1 MRTRK
6 IGLAILAALA
16 ASAGPARAQERVPS
30 FNGPGLD
37 THLFRPAIDSKG
49 FFAVNGTDTL
59 GAGNISFGLV
69 TDYGR
74 NLMRL
79 KKGYGADALVSHS
92 FQGTFSFNVGL
103 TQRLVLGLHLPVD
116 LIGGEGVEQVGVA
129 GNAYDSQRLDSQKF
143 GFAALHLKLNLLRPN
158 QAVGLALLVQGG
170 YPLGDPRNLGA
181 DPKPWYWPQLA
192 IEKHFGKR
200 AVRLGANVGY
210 RGSDPGGVTRF
221 DQLRG
226 GRFESSKALATAG
239 AAVAVRALDKL
250 EFIGETYLA
259 RQLDGKS
266 AAPVA
271 LSQEVVGGFKIFVEK
286 NSYLMLGGGVRIG
299 DGYMAADQ
307 RGFIGFLF
315 EPSITDRDGDG
326 ILDEDDQCPDQPE
339 DKDGFED
346 SDGCPDPDNDKDG
359 IPDVNDE
366 CPNEPE
372 IKNGY
377 KDEDGCPDVDD
388 RDRDKDGIPD
398 SRDKCPNE
406 PEDFDNFEDEDG
418 CPDPDNDKD
427 GILDINDNCPNDPED
442 FDKFQDEDGCPDPDN
457 DGDGIPDARDKC
469 PNEAETFNE
478 FQDEDGCP
486 DSTGPV
492 VIQDNSIL
500 ILEKI
505 QFETGSAR
513 IRPESNKLLD
523 AVAATLKDH
532 PEFQL
537 LEVQGHADARGSKA
551 LNLKLTRDRATSV
564 MKALVS
570 RGIDPKRL
578 RAMGYGSFC
587 PIDAGATAEA
597 FDKNRRVEFK
607 IVINGGKTT
616 DVALVCEEARRNGI
630 TSPPLE

>member
-1 MRTRK
+1 MRTCML
-6 IGLAILAALA
+6 GLAAFATLVTATG
-16 ASAGPARAQERVPS
+16 STRAQERVPS

-49 FFAVNGTDTL
+49 FFSVNGTDTL

-74 NLMRL
+74 NLLRL
-79 KKGYGADALVSHS
+79 REGHGAQALVSHS

-103 TQRLVLGLHLPVD
+103 TQRIVLGAHLPVD
-116 LIGGEGVEQVGVA
+116 LLGGEGVEQVGVT
-129 GNAYDSQRLDSQKF
+129 GNQYDSQRLDSQKF
-143 GFAALHLKLNLLRPN
+143 GFAALHLKINLLRPN
-158 QAVGLALLVQGG
+158 GPLGLALLAQGG

-181 DPKPWYWPQLA
+181 DPKPWYWPQLVL
-192 IEKHFGKR
+192 EKHFGKR
-200 AVRLGANVGY
+200 AVRLGVNVGY
-210 RGSDPGGVTRF
+210 RGSNPGGVTRF
-221 DQLRG
+221 DQIQG

-239 AAVAVRALDKL
+239 GAVAVRALDKL
-250 EFIGETYLA
+250 EIIGETYLA

-266 AAPVA
+266 ASAVA
-271 LSQEVVGGFKIFVEK
+271 LSQEVVGGLKIFVEK
-286 NSYLMLGGGVRIG
+286 NSYLMLGGGVRLG

-315 EPSITDRDGDG
+315 EPSITDRDNDG
-326 ILDEDDQCPDQPE
+326 ILDEDDACPGEPE
-339 DKDGFED
+339 DKDNFQD
-346 SDGCPDPDNDKDG
+346 SDGCPELDNDKDG
-359 IPDVNDE
+359 IPDVSDE

-377 KDEDGCPDVDD
+377 QDEDGCPDVDD
-388 RDRDKDGIPD
+388 RDQDKDGIPD
-398 SRDKCPNE
+398 ARDKCPKE
-406 PEDFDNFEDEDG
+406 AEDPDNFEDEDG

-442 FDKFQDEDGCPDPDN
+442 KDGFQDDDGCPELDN
-457 DGDGIPDARDKC
+457 DGDGIPDTRDKC
-469 PNEAETFNE
+469 PSEAETFNE

-486 DSTGPV
+486 DTTGPV

-505 QFETGSAR
+505 QFETGSAK
-513 IRPESNKLLD
+513 IRATSNKLLD
-523 AVAATLKDH
+523 VVASTLKDH

-551 LNLKLTRDRATSV
+551 LNLKLTKDRATSV
-564 MKALVS
+564 VKAMIS
-570 RGIDPKRL
+570 RGVEARRL

-587 PIDAGATAEA
+587 PVDGGATEEA
-597 FDKNRRVEFK
+597 FERNRRVEFK

-630 TSPPLE
+630 TSPPIE

>member
-1 MRTRK
+1 ML
-6 IGLAILAALA
+6 GLAAFATLVT
-16 ASAGPARAQERVPS
+16 ASGSTRAQERVPS

-49 FFAVNGTDTL
+49 FFSVNGTDTL

-74 NLMRL
+74 NLLRL
-79 KKGYGADALVSHS
+79 REGHGAQALVSHS

-103 TQRLVLGLHLPVD
+103 TQRIVLGAHLPVD
-116 LIGGEGVEQVGVA
+116 LLGGEGVEQVGVA
-129 GNAYDSQRLDSQKF
+129 GNQYDSQRLDSQRF
-143 GFAALHLKLNLLRPN
+143 GFAALHLKINLLRPN
-158 QAVGLALLVQGG
+158 GPLGLALLAQGG

-181 DPKPWYWPQLA
+181 DPKPWYWPQLVL
-192 IEKHFGKR
+192 EKHFGKR
-200 AVRLGANVGY
+200 AVRLGVNVGY
-210 RGSDPGGVTRF
+210 RGSNPGGVTRF
-221 DQLRG
+221 DQIQG

-239 AAVAVRALDKL
+239 GAVAVRALDKL

-266 AAPVA
+266 ASAVA
-271 LSQEVVGGFKIFVEK
+271 LSQEVVGGLKIFVEK

-315 EPSITDRDGDG
+315 EPSITDRDNDG
-326 ILDEDDQCPDQPE
+326 ILDEDDACPGEPE
-339 DKDGFED
+339 DKDNFQD
-346 SDGCPDPDNDKDG
+346 S
-359 IPDVNDE
+359 
-366 CPNEPE
+366 
-372 IKNGY
+372 
-377 KDEDGCPDVDD
+377 
-388 RDRDKDGIPD
+388 
-398 SRDKCPNE
+398 
-406 PEDFDNFEDEDG
+406 DG

-442 FDKFQDEDGCPDPDN
+442 KDGFQDDDGCPELDN
-457 DGDGIPDARDKC
+457 DNDGIPDARDKC
-469 PNEAETFNE
+469 PSEAETFNE

-500 ILEKI
+500 ILEKV
-505 QFETGSAR
+505 QFETGSAK

-523 AVAATLKDH
+523 AVASTLKDH

-551 LNLKLTRDRATSV
+551 LNLKLTKERAISV
-564 MKALVS
+564 MKAMIS
-570 RGIDPKRL
+570 RGVEAKRL
-578 RAMGYGSFC
+578 RAMGYGSYC
-587 PIDAGATAEA
+587 PVDGGASNEA
-597 FDKNRRVEFK
+597 FDRNRRVEFK
-607 IVINGGKTT
+607 IVINGGKPT

-630 TSPPLE
+630 TSPPIE